1 MFALGCIQSLSCH
14 TDRCPTGIATQ
25 NQGRQKALVV
35 PDKATRV
42 HQFHENTLMALRE
55 LMAAAGLNHPDEL
68 GPEHIIRRVSS
79 TEVRSL
85 AVLHRFMH
93 PGELL
98 AGEIPDHPAFKMFW
112 PDARADSFAPP
123 ARRRSSSPIMLAPRS
138 GRRSSWCTTPWWD

>member
-14 TDRCPTGIATQ
+14 TDRCPTGVATQ
-25 NQGRQKALVV
+25 NQARQKGLVV
-35 PDKATRV
+35 ADKATRV

-55 LMAAAGLNHPDEL
+55 LLAAAGLDHPDQL

-85 AVLHRFMH
+85 AVLHRFAH

-98 AGEIPDHPAFKMFW
+98 GNEIPDHPAFRMFW
-112 PDARADSFAPP
+112 ADARSDTFAPP
-123 ARRRSSSPIMLAPRS
+123 AKVQEMRATKLS
-138 GRRSSWCTTPWWD
+138 

>member
-25 NQGRQKALVV
+25 NPTRGANLIVA
-35 PDKATRV
+35 DKATRV
-42 HQFHENTLMALRE
+42 HNYHEATLMALRE
-55 LMAAAGLNHPDEL
+55 LMAAAGLDHPDEL

-85 AVLHRFMH
+85 AVLHRYLA

-98 AGEIPDHPAFKMFW
+98 GGEVSDHPAFRMFW
-112 PDARADSFAPP
+112 ADARADSFAPP
-123 ARRRSSSPIMLAPRS
+123 PKVQAMRASKL
-138 GRRSSWCTTPWWD
+138 T